1 MKKSVEINKALI
13 KKPKRIV
20 LSPSID
26 KKKIIIPEK
35 KMDYLKEFIKKRNKT
50 EVNSENENSEKENSK
65 WEKIIKNKKGSIKQ
79 NLQTVKMKAEQ
90 LENLANENDKIL
102 KVNGGIEKN
111 PELGQ
116 KISDLIIDSIHA
128 KLSILNNIGNK

>member
-1 MKKSVEINKALI
+1 
-13 KKPKRIV
+13 
-20 LSPSID
+20 
-26 KKKIIIPEK
+26 
-35 KMDYLKEFIKKRNKT
+35 
-50 EVNSENENSEKENSK
+50 
-65 WEKIIKNKKGSIKQ
+65 
-79 NLQTVKMKAEQ
+79 MKAEH